1 MILKLMNSSLSFH
14 SFRRAAASAIIAL
27 LFSFSLFAETLSN
40 EIPEGAGPLVI
51 AGGGVNQS
59 WDEIFGTIVDFKL
72 EGRPL
77 AVFGAGVSN
86 GRPGAESLVDRIN
99 TTFGNDTAI
108 YVHITSTSGGD
119 DPDNAAAIRSAG
131 GVFFMGGSQTSI
143 MNSFT
148 NSGGTP
154 TLALEALWDLYA
166 EGGVISGSSAGA
178 AIMSDPMISGGTS
191 SNALARGA
199 TAPGASL
206 PGVNYRAGM
215 GFSPDAVYC
224 QHHIERGRF
233 GRLLA
238 AVVSPMF
245 GSDLGIGIA
254 EDTALLIDNSTRIG
268 TVIGGKGSIVIDASE
283 VELLDRGQMTGV
295 KVHYL
300 DRGDQINLLTREIY
314 IADGRLP
321 VNPSQTGDSP
331 TVGAWGTDAIYDL
344 MVQILDTQ
352 GVTSGIASDTNF
364 DLIFETTENTQLLR
378 MTDEEDGVRP
388 TWSVT
393 DMSLSVLRRDD
404 EASHYLHDW
413 HFEEAEGT
421 EMSATLN
428 SARPWVSWNG
438 NLADSFTTGDGTF
451 RIQRNA
457 GGLNRRVDVGETD
470 GAEILY
476 MLVDFAGWNFADV
489 TNPDAGEIEIRM
501 HFMNG
506 EAADNPGQVT
516 AGKRLIHN
524 TDGTVSLQAD
534 STGTAAP
541 GGETSDPVSLFSETQ
556 LENLRLV
563 TAYNTVEHSYSVY
576 YQEGDGEWIE
586 FFSGNT
592 SGVRSAI
599 SFRMWIRGDFY
610 GDGLNYLDLDRFAV
624 TTFFPD
630 GEPEDFGDSVSIW
643 DEMETIGNSGFKD
656 TNIGLVWDQ
665 QWPWVYHAAS
675 HGWIWFGH
683 DQNPADEDGI
693 WGYHVN
699 TSSWVWINTDLDH
712 WIYKLDD
719 STGEWKRINEL
730 GIN

>member
-1 MILKLMNSSLSFH
+1 MNSPLSFN
-14 SFRRAAASAIIAL
+14 SFRRVAVSALIAL
-27 LFSFSLFAETLSN
+27 LSSFTLFADTLPT

-59 WDEIFGTIVDFKL
+59 WDEIFGTIVDLKL
-72 EGRPL
+72 EDRPL
-77 AVFGAGVSN
+77 AIFGTGQSVSN
-86 GRPGAESLVDRIN
+86 ARPAGENLVDRIN
-99 TTFGNDTAI
+99 TTFGEGTAI
-108 YVHITSTSGGD
+108 YVHITSSSGGN
-119 DPDNAAAIRSAG
+119 DPDNADAILSAG
-131 GVFFMGGSQTSI
+131 GVFFIGGSQTSI
-143 MNSFT
+143 MNGFT

-154 TLALEALWDLYA
+154 TPALEAIWEIYA
-166 EGGVISGSSAGA
+166 EGAVIAGSSAGA

-199 TAPGASL
+199 TPAGSSQ
-206 PGVNYRAGM
+206 PGVSYRAGM
-215 GFSPDAVYC
+215 GFNQDAVYC

-238 AVVSPMF
+238 AVVSPIF

-283 VELLDRGQMTGV
+283 AELLDRGQMTGV

-300 DRGDQINLLTREIY
+300 DRGDRINLLTREIY

-321 VNPSQTGDSP
+321 ANPSQTGDEI
-331 TVGAWGTDAIYDL
+331 TVGAWGTNAIYDL
-344 MVQILDTQ
+344 MVQIMDTQ
-352 GVTSGIASDTNF
+352 GIDSGIASDTNF
-364 DLIFETTENTQLLR
+364 DLIFEATGDTQLLR
-378 MTDEEDGVRP
+378 MTDEADGVRP

-393 DMSLSVLRRDD
+393 DMTLSVLRRDD

-428 SARPWVSWNG
+428 SARPWVTWNG

-476 MLVDFAGWNFADV
+476 MLVDFAGWNLADV
-489 TNPDAGEIEIRM
+489 TNPDAGDIEIRM

-506 EAADNPGQVT
+506 EAADNPGQIT
-516 AGKRLIHN
+516 AGMRLIHN

-541 GGETSDPVSLFSETQ
+541 GGETSEPVSLFSETQ
-556 LENLRLV
+556 LEDLKLV
-563 TAYNTVEHSYSVY
+563 TAYNTVKHSYSVY
-576 YQEGDGEWIE
+576 YQEGDGDWVE
-586 FFSGNT
+586 FFAGNT
-592 SGVRSAI
+592 SGLRAAI

-610 GDGLNYLDLDRFAV
+610 GDGLNYMDLNRFAV

-630 GEPEDFGDSVSIW
+630 GDPVDQGDSVSIW
-643 DEMETIGNSGFKD
+643 DELETINNTGFKD
-656 TNIGLVWDQ
+656 TNIGIVWDQ
-665 QWPWVYHAAS
+665 QWPWVYHAPS
-675 HGWIWFGH
+675 HGWIWFNSEQ
-683 DQNPADEDGI
+683 DLTEDAGI

-699 TSSWVWINTDLDH
+699 ASKWIWVGLEVDGWVYEMGESSEQWTPATEIGND
-712 WIYKLDD
+712 
-719 STGEWKRINEL
+719 
-730 GIN
+730 